1 MLLMAAVLNWY
12 TSWLL
17 VQMSR
22 ATGAESYEVCP
33 PSVIFPF
40 LGPVFQLKGGTSGT
54 CWAGPRDTNEDNLS
68 MVQYMSIVWKVVPT
82 MFYF

>member
-1 MLLMAAVLNWY
+1 MPFAVQVIETTEKYRSFIGSLLSLINEGFAGLSLGVSMLLTAAVLNWY

-33 PSVIFPF
+33 LSVIP
-40 LGPVFQLKGGTSGT
+40 L
-54 CWAGPRDTNEDNLS
+54 LS
-68 MVQYMSIVWKVVPT
+68 SE
-82 MFYF
+82 